1 MSYKS
6 SYFRCLEHRLS
17 TLREDMDD
25 QEALHTFNHEVPPE
39 KLQSLVQQGKTTSF
53 IFSIKNRVGG
63 LARALK
69 VFQENGI
76 NVVHIESRRSRRT
89 NSEYEIY
96 VDLEADRNRV
106 NESMNQLKRQV
117 SCVRFDLNNLA
128 ESISQNNGD
137 VSTTNKDATSN
148 INDDLDLPPPS
159 PFLDKNGEPILR
171 QSSLIEIEENLKRYF
186 STEEINQAYTNL
198 NSCLTYCL
206 LTLDLN
212 KDHSI
217 YSIIQQCSTDLADST
232 GLLSVMK
239 TIHENHLFSR
249 LPVFVTNDW
258 LHMIRSIQ
266 NLEKL
271 EKATASIINLQRQIS
286 NLKENLTPLHQLVQN
301 IDQISSTMESS
312 PPSSPNDQCCL
323 RTYCSHNSTMFHAT
337 TSNDSPSSSW
347 VSLDVE
353 TNPIMKFTGFIR
365 NPVTNFMMPTGA
377 PPSEIASSTHSIDDT
392 ISSDD
397 DQKSSSRSLN
407 RSLSSQPSMQT
418 TGSVVVKRDDAL
430 WIYPAGVKQPK
441 RSGLFSSVHEN
452 TDDYEFGPIRS
463 RANSCGDAFANKKI
477 QNLFIS
483 KRIKRA
489 KKKLIKTTRVEAEE
503 TPWFPRRI
511 DDLDQC
517 SNKVLLYGS
526 DLDADHPGF
535 TDKVYRAR
543 RMYFHDVAIAY
554 KHGQPIPR
562 VEYTKE
568 ETETWGAVFRNLN
581 KLYPTHAC
589 NEYLANWPLLRE
601 KCGFREDNIPQLE
614 DISRFLRDRTGFTL
628 RPVAGYLS
636 PRDFL
641 YGLAFRVFHC
651 TQYIRHSSNPS
662 YTPEPD
668 CCHEL
673 FGHVP
678 LLADPNFAQFSH
690 EIGLAA
696 IGASEEDIN
705 RLATCYFFTIEFGL
719 CRQHDGLRAYGA
731 GLLSSCSELQYALSD
746 QAKKIQFDPDVVCK
760 TKCLITTYQHQYFV
774 SASFVEAKEK
784 MRQFALSIKR
794 PFAVRYN
801 PYNQSIE
808 IVSNTQHVAQ
818 IISDLKGDICII
830 FDALKKLENSMN
842 NDK

>member
-1 MSYKS
+1 MAPDKDPMKNPLKAS
-6 SYFRCLEHRLS
+6 SCHLKAAFDRHLYISSKTDISLS
-17 TLREDMDD
+17 VLCYDGV
-25 QEALHTFNHEVPPE
+25 LCY
-39 KLQSLVQQGKTTSF
+39 L
-53 IFSIKNRVGG
+53 
-63 LARALK
+63 
-69 VFQENGI
+69 
-76 NVVHIESRRSRRT
+76 
-89 NSEYEIY
+89 
-96 VDLEADRNRV
+96 
-106 NESMNQLKRQV
+106 
-117 SCVRFDLNNLA
+117 
-128 ESISQNNGD
+128 
-137 VSTTNKDATSN
+137 SN
-148 INDDLDLPPPS
+148 IL
-159 PFLDKNGEPILR
+159 G
-171 QSSLIEIEENLKRYF
+171 QGSLIEIEENLKRYF

-526 DLDADHPGF
+526 DLDADHP
-535 TDKVYRAR
+535 VCI
-543 RMYFHDVAIAY
+543 H
-554 KHGQPIPR
+554 
-562 VEYTKE
+562 
-568 ETETWGAVFRNLN
+568 
-581 KLYPTHAC
+581 KLYLNH
-589 NEYLANWPLLRE
+589 
-601 KCGFREDNIPQLE
+601 
-614 DISRFLRDRTGFTL
+614 
-628 RPVAGYLS
+628 
-636 PRDFL
+636 
-641 YGLAFRVFHC
+641 
-651 TQYIRHSSNPS
+651 
-662 YTPEPD
+662 
-668 CCHEL
+668 
-673 FGHVP
+673 
-678 LLADPNFAQFSH
+678 
-690 EIGLAA
+690 
-696 IGASEEDIN
+696 
-705 RLATCYFFTIEFGL
+705 
-719 CRQHDGLRAYGA
+719 
-731 GLLSSCSELQYALSD
+731 
-746 QAKKIQFDPDVVCK
+746 
-760 TKCLITTYQHQYFV
+760 
-774 SASFVEAKEK
+774 
-784 MRQFALSIKR
+784 
-794 PFAVRYN
+794 
-801 PYNQSIE
+801 
-808 IVSNTQHVAQ
+808 
-818 IISDLKGDICII
+818 
-830 FDALKKLENSMN
+830 
-842 NDK
+842 